1 MEVCIQRVAEKQYM
15 LLFRVHV
22 IVVVI
27 HVFG

>member
-15 LLFRVHV
+15 LLKVHV